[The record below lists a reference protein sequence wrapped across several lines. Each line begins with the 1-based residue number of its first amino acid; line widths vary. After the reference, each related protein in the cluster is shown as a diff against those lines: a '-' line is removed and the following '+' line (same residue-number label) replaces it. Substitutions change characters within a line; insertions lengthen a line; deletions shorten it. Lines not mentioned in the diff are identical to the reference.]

1 MDKPRFLIW
10 SELQNEYICNL
21 DEIKKVKNNIT
32 NDNYKM
38 TFIYSYS
45 LFEGALNQMAKS
57 ICYAFPE
64 KAMNE
69 DSVNSIKPEKLLE
82 FIQDEFGI
90 EKLVDYRL
98 LKIGKNDLLDILK
111 SYGKIYDIDIEKLDS
126 FDKEKLIKISRARN
140 NLVHSHSLHKSSE
153 YHKKPTNNYIS
164 INEAINYLDYI
175 LKLMT
180 DILDATKNQYLS
192 FTLEKLFEAS
202 VKYTLGDCRGYKF
215 YCIEDNKYTLNIEN
229 CKILAKVLS
238 SGERQVLGWWLYQYS
253 DTMPMTCE
261 INILDSYVFLDDKTQ
276 AKIKFLKDLARRFP
290 YLLDGQKLN

>member
-126 FDKEKLIKISRARN
+126 FDKEKLIIKSKFKRYRRK
-140 NLVHSHSLHKSSE
+140 SLGE
-153 YHKKPTNNYIS
+153 YK
-164 INEAINYLDYI
+164 
-175 LKLMT
+175 
-180 DILDATKNQYLS
+180 
-192 FTLEKLFEAS
+192 
-202 VKYTLGDCRGYKF
+202 
-215 YCIEDNKYTLNIEN
+215 
-229 CKILAKVLS
+229 
-238 SGERQVLGWWLYQYS
+238 
-253 DTMPMTCE
+253 
-261 INILDSYVFLDDKTQ
+261 
-276 AKIKFLKDLARRFP
+276 
-290 YLLDGQKLN
+290 